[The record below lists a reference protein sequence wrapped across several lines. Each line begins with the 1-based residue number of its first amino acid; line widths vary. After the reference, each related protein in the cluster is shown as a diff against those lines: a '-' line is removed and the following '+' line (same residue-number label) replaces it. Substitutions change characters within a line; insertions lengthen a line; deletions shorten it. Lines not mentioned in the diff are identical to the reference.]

1 MVLAEWRAHPARSRP
16 RDTVLVVAVVLLS
29 TGAVLASLE
38 SFFLAALAAVFLLAS
53 VATFLLPTR
62 YTLTDE
68 GVVERRFGRRRERH
82 WKDLRRLQVGPGAAL
97 VSPFGRRHLLER
109 YRGLVILLDGAD
121 RDAVIDI
128 LRAKVCGGAQP

>member
-1 MVLAEWRAHPARSRP
+1 
-16 RDTVLVVAVVLLS
+16 
-29 TGAVLASLE
+29 
-38 SFFLAALAAVFLLAS
+38 VFVLAS
-53 VATFLLPTR
+53 VATFLWPTR